1 MNYKI
6 FDRSHL
12 KIIAFITMMIDHFG
26 LLFCKQDTMLYEIL
40 RTVIGRIA
48 FPMFCVLFV
57 EGFLYTKKENRLR
70 HVLML
75 FIFAIVSEIPY
86 DYCLVGNSLDFSK
99 QNVMWTW
106 LLGFV
111 MLWLMDM
118 CDDLPGFNSI
128 AIFFAD
134 VLILG
139 CMTYVA
145 VHIACDYNVCG
156 MSCIWIA
163 YYVKKYLSNIQWR
176 IVCVFVCVI
185 LTIGYGSYWCFL
197 AVVPFVLYNGQQGR
211 KMKYLY
217 YVGYPLHIVIFGCIA
232 RIFFS

>member
-12 KIIAFITMMIDHFG
+12 KIIAFVTMMIDHFG

-40 RTVIGRIA
+40 RTVIGRMA

-118 CDDLPGFNSI
+118 CDVEMLM
-128 AIFFAD
+128 
-134 VLILG
+134 LR
-139 CMTYVA
+139 C
-145 VHIACDYNVCG
+145 
-156 MSCIWIA
+156 
-163 YYVKKYLSNIQWR
+163 
-176 IVCVFVCVI
+176 
-185 LTIGYGSYWCFL
+185 
-197 AVVPFVLYNGQQGR
+197 
-211 KMKYLY
+211 
-217 YVGYPLHIVIFGCIA
+217 
-232 RIFFS
+232 